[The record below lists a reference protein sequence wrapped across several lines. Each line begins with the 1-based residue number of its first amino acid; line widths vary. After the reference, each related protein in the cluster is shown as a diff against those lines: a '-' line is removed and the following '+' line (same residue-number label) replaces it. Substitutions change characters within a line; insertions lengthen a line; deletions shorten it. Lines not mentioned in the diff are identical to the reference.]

1 MEEEQVQV
9 LQEEEQGLELLEQE
23 EEQQLE
29 VVVGEEEVRD
39 LQP

>member
-1 MEEEQVQV
+1 MQV
-9 LQEEEQGLELLEQE
+9 LQVEEQGVELLEQE

-29 VVVGEEEVRD
+29 VVVGEEEVHD